1 MMSASKRP
9 AIKLGSDLIDAH
21 LECILTAANEDEVK
35 LCMELADAAMDKFDE
50 NGLDE
55 DEVSSWANLGAC
67 VSAANSGEDLDE
79 CVVISDLHDEHC
91 YG

>member
-1 MMSASKRP
+1 
-9 AIKLGSDLIDAH
+9 
-21 LECILTAANEDEVK
+21 
-35 LCMELADAAMDKFDE
+35 MDKFDE